1 MLDQPP
7 AKGGGASEPDRS
19 ASAPWRIYNI
29 GNSARVQLMDYIQA
43 LEKALGR
50 KATLEL
56 LPMQDGDVPATQ
68 ADVSALESDFGYRP
82 QVGVEEGIKR
92 FVEWYRSY
100 YSKAG

>member
-1 MLDQPP
+1 
-7 AKGGGASEPDRS
+7 
-19 ASAPWRIYNI
+19 
-29 GNSARVQLMDYIQA
+29 
-43 LEKALGR
+43 
-50 KATLEL
+50 
-56 LPMQDGDVPATQ
+56 LPMQDGDVPATE